1 VKNAKKEKLFFPF
14 PKSLFLDC
22 KNLGNVLK
30 SILSVFTHARKAME
44 ISKHLVDLVS
54 NSIEALAKH
63 VLVIL
68 SEEEEGAISV
78 EVSDDGVGFSQEEV
92 DAALRGEKA
101 PRGRGLALL
110 RDNAQASGGSF
121 EIEPGKKGTVVRA
134 LFKGVP
140 LGAVGDAL
148 IVFWQEMPITVI
160 TLSAV
165 SARGGYVFDSR
176 LIEEK
181 FGDRSDIGTM
191 VKVRKDV
198 NYALTNFF
206 GGK

>member
-1 VKNAKKEKLFFPF
+1 M
-14 PKSLFLDC
+14 
-22 KNLGNVLK
+22 NVLK
-30 SILSVFTHARKAME
+30 FILSVLAHARMAME

-54 NSIEALAKH
+54 NSVEALAKH
-63 VLVIL
+63 IL
-68 SEEEEGAISV
+68 ILLSAEEDGISL
-78 EVSDDGVGFSQEEV
+78 EVSDDGVGISEAEV
-92 DAALRGEKA
+92 AAAFRGEKA
-101 PRGRGLALL
+101 PRGRGLKLL
-110 RDNAQASGGSF
+110 KETAEASGGDFAYAST
-121 EIEPGKKGTVVRA
+121 EKGTVVRA

-165 SARGGYVFDSR
+165 TAKGGYVFDSR
-176 LIEEK
+176 VIKERY
-181 FGDRSDIGTM
+181 GDYSDIDTM

-198 NYALTNFF
+198 NYTLTNLF

>member
-1 VKNAKKEKLFFPF
+1 M
-14 PKSLFLDC
+14 
-22 KNLGNVLK
+22 
-30 SILSVFTHARKAME
+30 AME
-44 ISKHLVDLVS
+44 IAKHLVDLLT
-54 NSIEALAKH
+54 NSVEALAHH
-63 VLVIL
+63 VLVML
-68 SEEEEGAISV
+68 SEQGGMISL
-78 EVSDDGVGFSQEEV
+78 EVSDDGVGFSEAEV
-92 DAALRGEKA
+92 EAALRGERA
-101 PRGRGLALL
+101 PRGRGLSLL
-110 RDNAQASGGSF
+110 KKTAEESGGGF
-121 EIEPGKKGTVVRA
+121 EIAHLEKGTAIRA
-134 LFKGVP
+134 TFGNVP